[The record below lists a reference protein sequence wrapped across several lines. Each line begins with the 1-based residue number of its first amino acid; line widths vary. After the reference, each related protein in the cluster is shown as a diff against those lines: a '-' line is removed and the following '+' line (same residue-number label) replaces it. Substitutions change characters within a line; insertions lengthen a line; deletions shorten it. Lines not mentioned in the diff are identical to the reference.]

1 MTAEV
6 SKIFEE
12 SNILVT
18 NVPPNMTKFYQPLDL
33 TVNGSAKRFMAK
45 KFNGWYSDQITEQ
58 LESGKALEDVDV
70 KLRLS
75 ILKPLHAGWVV
86 DFYNYMT
93 SADGKKLIE
102 NGWVASGIADAVR
115 LGLKELPT
123 LDPFSD
129 IDPIIDDDSTVETN
143 LNAICS
149 LAPDEIEG
157 YQRRDEEDDDSDS
170 DEWESP
176 ESPRNAFDVFENF
189 DDEEL

>member
-1 MTAEV
+1 
-6 SKIFEE
+6 
-12 SNILVT
+12 
-18 NVPPNMTKFYQPLDL
+18 
-33 TVNGSAKRFMAK
+33 
-45 KFNGWYSDQITEQ
+45 
-58 LESGKALEDVDV
+58 
-70 KLRLS
+70 
-75 ILKPLHAGWVV
+75 
-86 DFYNYMT
+86 MT

-102 NGWVASGIADAVR
+102 NGCVASGIADAVR

-176 ESPRNAFDVFENF
+176 ERNAFDVFEYF
-189 DDEEL
+189 DDEEEL